1 MLPGL
6 SGSQTGVSVG
16 VTWPQKSP
24 GRLGAPEF
32 TQTLCTP
39 PSKSRKVVRIR
50 GGGGGRNLGSAALVT
65 SRGSQRPVAG
75 TAQDSESRWQVGS
88 VVSHGRAQG
97 PAHTRFPRR
106 LPHLP
111 PQLHPR
117 MSRAVTQQA
126 DRLLIINH
134 IPKSGC
140 LCPDTE
146 LAEKG
151 PALQK
156 PAPAPERASWS
167 CDIRLQIWVTSLGIR
182 EESREANEFSGHLYL
197 VSQNKPKQNRTKLK

>member
-1 MLPGL
+1 M
-6 SGSQTGVSVG
+6 
-16 VTWPQKSP
+16 SP
-24 GRLGAPEF
+24 GPRSLQGGWGPQSLLRRSAPLPASPEKW
-32 TQTLCTP
+32 
-39 PSKSRKVVRIR
+39 SGYV

-182 EESREANEFSGHLYL
+182 AESREANVFSGHLYL